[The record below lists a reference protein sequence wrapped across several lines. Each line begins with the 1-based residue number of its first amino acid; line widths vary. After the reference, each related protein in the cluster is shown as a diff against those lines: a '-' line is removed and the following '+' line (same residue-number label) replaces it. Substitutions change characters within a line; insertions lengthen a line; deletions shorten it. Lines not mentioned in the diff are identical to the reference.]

1 MSKKQKEI
9 ILSVCLTC
17 TLNKAQNNNKLA
29 GEKLAQ
35 KLIDKFKNT
44 KNVTLRGVNCMSNC
58 KRSCIVSF
66 TAENCFT
73 YVFGDIDPENSAY
86 IDSIEELLLSYSKS
100 DDGFLRRRHRPEIYR
115 SNIVGRFP
123 SINSK
128 SDIISNL
135 KK

>member
-9 ILSVCLTC
+9 TLSVCLTC
-17 TLNKAQNNNKLA
+17 TLNKDQNNNKLA

-58 KRSCIVSF
+58 KRLCIVSF

-123 SINSK
+123 PINSK

>member
-9 ILSVCLTC
+9 TLSVCLTC
-17 TLNKAQNNNKLA
+17 THNKDQNNNKLA

-123 SINSK
+123 PINSK
-128 SDIISNL
+128 SDIIINL
-135 KK
+135 K

>member
-1 MSKKQKEI
+1 
-9 ILSVCLTC
+9 
-17 TLNKAQNNNKLA
+17 
-29 GEKLAQ
+29 
-35 KLIDKFKNT
+35 
-44 KNVTLRGVNCMSNC
+44 MSNC

-73 YVFGDIDPENSAY
+73 YVFGDIDPENSVY

-123 SINSK
+123 PINSK

>member
-9 ILSVCLTC
+9 TLSVCLTC
-17 TLNKAQNNNKLA
+17 TLNKDQNNKLA
-29 GEKLAQ
+29 GENRAQ

-73 YVFGDIDPENSAY
+73 YVFGDIDPDLY
-86 IDSIEELLLSYSKS
+86 LQT
-100 DDGFLRRRHRPEIYR
+100 HR
-115 SNIVGRFP
+115 
-123 SINSK
+123 
-128 SDIISNL
+128 
-135 KK
+135 

>member
-44 KNVTLRGVNCMSNC
+44 KNA
-58 KRSCIVSF
+58 K
-66 TAENCFT
+66 
-73 YVFGDIDPENSAY
+73 
-86 IDSIEELLLSYSKS
+86 SIEEI
-100 DDGFLRRRHRPEIYR
+100 EE
-115 SNIVGRFP
+115 
-123 SINSK
+123 
-128 SDIISNL
+128 SDINNL
-135 KK
+135 TNHTH

>member
-17 TLNKAQNNNKLA
+17 TLNKTQNNNKLA

-73 YVFGDIDPENSAY
+73 YVFGDIDPENTSY
-86 IDSIEELLLSYSKS
+86 IDSLEELLSSLWA
-100 DDGFLRRRHRPEIYR
+100 D
-115 SNIVGRFP
+115 N
-123 SINSK
+123 
-128 SDIISNL
+128 
-135 KK
+135 

>member
-9 ILSVCLTC
+9 TLSVCLTC
-17 TLNKAQNNNKLA
+17 NLNKDQNNNNKLA

-86 IDSIEELLLSYSKS
+86 IDSIEELLLS
-100 DDGFLRRRHRPEIYR
+100 IA
-115 SNIVGRFP
+115 
-123 SINSK
+123 
-128 SDIISNL
+128 NL
-135 KK
+135 MMVF